1 MNGIQV
7 LLIGGVVIIFLYYT
21 FRLRSAFFDMMA
33 LSFFSCFAIF
43 FILFP
48 QYTNNIARKLGVGRG
63 ADLLFY
69 ICILFFLFIIL
80 KLFARI
86 RRLEKTLTELVRQQ
100 SKAEAHFMN
109 DTEDIVNH
117 KSKDYGITS

>member
-1 MNGIQV
+1 MSGIQV
-7 LLIGGVVIIFLYYT
+7 LLITGVLVIFLYYM
-21 FRLRSAFFDMMA
+21 FRVRNAFFDLLVLA
-33 LSFFSCFAIF
+33 LFSGLAVF

-48 QYTNNIARKLGVGRG
+48 DKTNDIARFMGVGRG

-86 RRLEKTLTELVRQQ
+86 RRLEKTLTDLVRRQAQ
-100 SKAEAHFMN
+100 GDALFMDDKKNEA
-109 DTEDIVNH
+109 
-117 KSKDYGITS
+117 

>member
-1 MNGIQV
+1 MTGIQI
-7 LLIGGVVIIFLYYT
+7 LLISGVIIIFLYYT
-21 FRLRSAFFDMMA
+21 FRLRSAFFD
-33 LSFFSCFAIF
+33 LLVVSFFSGFAIF

-48 QYTNNIARKLGVGRG
+48 EYTNIIAAKLGVGRG

-86 RRLEKTLTELVRQQ
+86 RRLEKMLTDYVRQQ
-100 SKAEAHFMN
+100 AKKEAVFMN
-109 DTEDIVNH
+109 EPEDG
-117 KSKDYGITS
+117 K

>member
-7 LLIGGVVIIFLYYT
+7 LLIGGVLAIFVYYISR
-21 FRLRSAFFDMMA
+21 FRSAFIDLLLLFVFA
-33 LSFFSCFAIF
+33 GLAIF

-48 QYTNNIARKLGVGRG
+48 DYSNVIANKLGVGRG

-69 ICILFFLFIIL
+69 LCILLFLFILI

-86 RRLEKTLTELVRQQ
+86 RRLEKKLTELARKQA
-100 SKAEAHFMN
+100 KDEAKLP
-109 DTEDIVNH
+109 E
-117 KSKDYGITS
+117 